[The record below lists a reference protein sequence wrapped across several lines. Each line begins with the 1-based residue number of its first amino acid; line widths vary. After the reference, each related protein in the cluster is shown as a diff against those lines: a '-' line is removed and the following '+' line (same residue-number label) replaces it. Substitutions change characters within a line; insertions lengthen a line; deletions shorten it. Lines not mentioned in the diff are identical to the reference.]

1 MVNKGKFF
9 SGFLIIYLRRLTVL
23 LTNCYIRHF
32 ISLKYKRWF
41 IVIYQKTENKDELVT
56 KILERFYAW
65 CSARI
70 CFKTFFVRHFFEWP
84 IFQHEGNWSHRPAN
98 TTDEVIQSPEL
109 NKEKYI
115 GKYVL
120 LTQTIVIAPSFGCF
134 IAVLQ
139 IIHSMRSNIRRQNVR
154 RRKICFST

>member
-1 MVNKGKFF
+1 MNLSQRSWKDFMLGVAQGSVLRLFSCDTFLNGLFF
-9 SGFLIIYLRRLTVL
+9 SMKETDFTS
-23 LTNCYIRHF
+23 CADD
-32 ISLKYKRWF
+32 SM
-41 IVIYQKTENKDELVT
+41 
-56 KILERFYAW
+56 
-65 CSARI
+65 
-70 CFKTFFVRHFFEWP
+70 
-84 IFQHEGNWSHRPAN
+84 SHKPAN
-98 TTDEVIQSPEL
+98 TTDEVIQSLEL

>member
-1 MVNKGKFF
+1 MNLSQRSWKDFMLGVAQGSVLRLFSCDTFLGGLFF
-9 SGFLIIYLRRLTVL
+9 SMKETDFTS
-23 LTNCYIRHF
+23 CADD
-32 ISLKYKRWF
+32 SM
-41 IVIYQKTENKDELVT
+41 
-56 KILERFYAW
+56 
-65 CSARI
+65 
-70 CFKTFFVRHFFEWP
+70 
-84 IFQHEGNWSHRPAN
+84 SHKPAN
-98 TTDEVIQSPEL
+98 TTDEVIQSLEL

-154 RRKICFST
+154 RRKICFSTYQEFANFFYGNG

>member
-1 MVNKGKFF
+1 MNLSQRSWKDFMLGVAQRSGLRLFLCDTFLSGLFF
-9 SGFLIIYLRRLTVL
+9 SMKETDFTS
-23 LTNCYIRHF
+23 CADD
-32 ISLKYKRWF
+32 SM
-41 IVIYQKTENKDELVT
+41 
-56 KILERFYAW
+56 
-65 CSARI
+65 
-70 CFKTFFVRHFFEWP
+70 
-84 IFQHEGNWSHRPAN
+84 SHKPAN
-98 TTDEVIQSPEL
+98 TTDEVIQSLEL

-154 RRKICFST
+154 RRKICFSTYQEFANFFYGNG